1 MPIERISPLYQQ
13 NRAMNLMGQRLGTLD
28 IPPTYYT
35 DTVANANH
43 IAKQLQVR
51 GGFPQQ
57 ERMIRDKR
65 KALDHATKYSY
76 QAVRIKKAQDCQDI
90 DLDCSNAPTVR
101 ALINPDKLK
110 MDYDQKV
117 LSVRFD
123 HGFQAGDIFEWERT
137 NSYWIILTQD
147 IDEIA
152 YFRAE
157 IRRCSYQIRW
167 VDEDGEEHSV
177 YCAVRGPVETKID
190 DYDRHNILFNDP
202 NYSLDIYMPKNPYT
216 MNRFKRY
223 DKFYLMGADDPD
235 DKICW
240 RVEATDSISTPGIL
254 EVQAVEYYSNN
265 TEDDVEN
272 GLVGVLIEK
281 EVDPNPSTERK
292 VVFISGET
300 FIKPSKEYVYTLG
313 IPSNLPWQVDEKYP
327 VKLEPF
333 TNEKGY
339 ASVKVKWTAMYSG
352 EFELKIGNYTKT
364 IVAESLM

>member
-1 MPIERISPLYQQ
+1 
-13 NRAMNLMGQRLGTLD
+13 
-28 IPPTYYT
+28 
-35 DTVANANH
+35 
-43 IAKQLQVR
+43 
-51 GGFPQQ
+51 
-57 ERMIRDKR
+57 MIRDKR

-76 QAVRIKKAQDCQDI
+76 QAVRIKKVQDKDDI
-90 DLDCSNAPTVR
+90 DKDCSQCPTVR

-110 MDYDQKV
+110 FDYDQKI
-117 LSVRFD
+117 LSV
-123 HGFQAGDIFEWERT
+123 GFEHNFHSGDIFEWART

-147 IDEIA
+147 LDEVA
-152 YFRAE
+152 YFRGT
-157 IRRCSYQIRW
+157 IRRCSYQICW
-167 VDEDGEEHSV
+167 IDEDDIEHKV

-202 NYSLDIYMPKNPYT
+202 NYSLDIYMPKNSLT

-254 EVQAVEYYSNN
+254 ELQATEYFSNN

-272 GLVGVLIEK
+272 GLVGVLIK
-281 EVDPNPSTERK
+281 EPEDPNPSTDK
-292 VVFISGET
+292 QVIFIAGET
-300 FIKPSKEYVYTLG
+300 FIKTSKEYTYTLG
-313 IPSNLPWQVDEKYP
+313 IPYAAPWVVDKKYP

-333 TNEKGY
+333 TDERGN
-339 ASVKVKWTAMYSG
+339 SCVTLKWTSPYSG
-352 EFELKIGNYTKT
+352 EFELSIGDYKKT

>member
-1 MPIERISPLYQQ
+1 MRINPLAPIQQ
-13 NRAMNLMGQRLGTLD
+13 NCTLNLMGKRLGTLD
-28 IPPTYYT
+28 VPPAYFR
-35 DTVANANH
+35 DTVDNANLM
-43 IAKQLQVR
+43 AAELQAR

-76 QAVRIKKAQDCQDI
+76 QAVRIKKVQDKDDI
-90 DLDCSNAPTVR
+90 DLDYTISPIAR

-110 MDYDQKV
+110 MDYDQKI
-117 LSVRFD
+117 LSVGFE
-123 HGFQAGDIFEWERT
+123 HGFKSGDIFEWERT

-147 IDEIA
+147 LDEVA
-152 YFRAE
+152 YFRGT

-167 VDEDGEEHSV
+167 VDEDGQEHSV
-177 YCAVRGPVETKID
+177 YCAVRGPVETKIS

-202 NYSLDIYMPKNPYT
+202 NYSLDIYMPKNDYT
-216 MNRFKRY
+216 MKRFRRY
-223 DKFYLMGADDPD
+223 DKFYLAGAEDPD
-235 DKICW
+235 DKLCW

-254 EVQAVEYYSNN
+254 EIQATEYFSNN

-281 EVDPNPSTERK
+281 PKDPNPSTEK
-292 VVFISGET
+292 KIIFIAGET
-300 FIKPSKEYVYTLG
+300 FIKTSKEYVYTLG
-313 IPSNLPWQVDEKYP
+313 IPSQAKWEVDKKYP

-333 TNEKGY
+333 TDEKGNTC
-339 ASVKVKWTAMYSG
+339 VKLKWTSPYSG
-352 EFELKIGNYTKT
+352 EFELHIGEYTKT